1 MHSDVPERWMAYSPE
16 YCPLG
21 WIYFDVPERRMVSLW
36 VAYYLECFVC
46 QENYYD
52 YLEYAAVLR
61 AYLVSV

>member
-1 MHSDVPERWMAYSPE
+1 VPERWMAYSPE

-21 WIYFDVPERRMVSLW
+21 WMYVDVPEGKMASLW
-36 VAYYLECFVC
+36 VAYYLECFVY
-46 QENYYD
+46 QEDLYY